1 MWKIMRKRIF
11 IILFLLFFLY
21 LSDRSNAEK
30 HFITL
35 ASTTS
40 TQNSGLFDKI
50 LPIFQNRSGIKVR
63 VVAVGTGQALRI
75 AQNGDADVLF
85 VHHKPSEIEFVAKG
99 YGVKRFE
106 VMYNDFIVVGPKN
119 DPAKIY
125 MEQSV
130 IDVFF
135 RIANSRSNFISRG
148 DNSGTH
154 KREQLLWQ
162 LALSQPIFKNSN
174 WYQEVGAGM
183 GATLNIASAKSSYTL
198 SDRGTWLNFKNKT
211 GLKVLFERDQNL
223 INPYGV
229 ILVNPEKHKH
239 IKVKSGQIFI
249 NWLISREGQIAIDS
263 YKIDGE
269 QLFFSNSKFSI
280 NGRIR

>member
-21 LSDRSNAEK
+21 LPDPSNAEK

-40 TQNSGLFDKI
+40 TQNSGLFDEI
-50 LPIFQNRSGIKVR
+50 LPIFQNQSGIKVR

-106 VMYNDFIVVGPKN
+106 VMYNDFIIVGPKN
-119 DPAKIY
+119 DPAKIST
-125 MEQSV
+125 EQSV

-135 RIANSRSNFISRG
+135 GIANSRSNFISRG
-148 DNSGTH
+148 DDSGTH
-154 KREQLLWQ
+154 KRELLLWQ
-162 LALSQPIFKNSN
+162 LALSQPIIKNSN
-174 WYQEVGAGM
+174 WYKEVGAGM
-183 GATLNIASAKSSYTL
+183 GATLNIASATGSYTL
-198 SDRGTWLNFKNKT
+198 SDRGTWLNFKNKA
-211 GLKVLFERDQNL
+211 GLRVLFERGQDL
-223 INPYGV
+223 LNPYGV

-239 IKVKSGQIFI
+239 IKAKSGQIFI
-249 NWLISREGQIAIDS
+249 NWLISREGQRAIDS

-269 QLFFSNSKFSI
+269 QLFFSNSKFII
-280 NGRIR
+280 NDRIR

>member
-21 LSDRSNAEK
+21 LPDPSNAEK

-40 TQNSGLFDKI
+40 TQNSGLFDEI
-50 LPIFQNRSGIKVR
+50 LPIFQNQSGIKVR

-106 VMYNDFIVVGPKN
+106 VMYNDFIIVGPKN
-119 DPAKIY
+119 DPAKIST
-125 MEQSV
+125 EQSV

-162 LALSQPIFKNSN
+162 LALSQPIFKNSK
-174 WYQEVGAGM
+174 Y
-183 GATLNIASAKSSYTL
+183 Y
-198 SDRGTWLNFKNKT
+198 
-211 GLKVLFERDQNL
+211 
-223 INPYGV
+223 
-229 ILVNPEKHKH
+229 
-239 IKVKSGQIFI
+239 
-249 NWLISREGQIAIDS
+249 
-263 YKIDGE
+263 
-269 QLFFSNSKFSI
+269 
-280 NGRIR
+280 